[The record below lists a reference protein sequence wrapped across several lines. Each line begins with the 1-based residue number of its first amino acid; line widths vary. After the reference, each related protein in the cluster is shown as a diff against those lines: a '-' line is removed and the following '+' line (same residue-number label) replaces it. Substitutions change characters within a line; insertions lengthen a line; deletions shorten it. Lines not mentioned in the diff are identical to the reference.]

1 MRFVLIDRARWERRE
16 VFEHYFNNVS
26 CSFALTAQVD
36 VTRLKTET
44 KKRGIKFYP
53 AQIFALASV
62 VNQLQEFR
70 FSLNERGELGYW
82 ERLFP
87 VYTVFHPETER
98 FSVLWTPCYDNFREF
113 KECFD
118 ADAAMYTKTDKGMF
132 PKPDMPDNVFNVS
145 ALPWINFSAFNL
157 MLPDAKRYLLPIFTS
172 GKFEEKGAQ
181 TVMPLSVQV
190 HHAVCDGFHVA
201 KFIQK
206 FQDKINSCSDWLE

>member
-87 VYTVFHPETER
+87 VYTVFRPETER
-98 FSVLWTPCYDNFREF
+98 FSVLWTPCYDNFRKFKESLTRMRQCTRKPI
-113 KECFD
+113 KECFPNRICRI
-118 ADAAMYTKTDKGMF
+118 MF
-132 PKPDMPDNVFNVS
+132 
-145 ALPWINFSAFNL
+145 L
-157 MLPDAKRYLLPIFTS
+157 MFRHDL
-172 GKFEEKGAQ
+172 G
-181 TVMPLSVQV
+181 
-190 HHAVCDGFHVA
+190 
-201 KFIQK
+201 
-206 FQDKINSCSDWLE
+206 